1 MKLALL
7 LLCHEPPV
15 RLAHRLAMHFYRG
28 ESIKLY
34 IHYDGNRP
42 ESDLLKL
49 TQALPADLQ
58 WRALRNRV
66 ACRWGEYSLVE
77 ATRRLIE
84 SALTDTDFGADHLQL
99 CSGSCVP
106 IRPLSSLQAFL
117 AQRPGIDFI
126 QVHDIARSPWVKDGL
141 EEERFRYYFP
151 LNFLRHRRM
160 FDRLTAWQRRL
171 GVRREIPG
179 DLRIHFGSQWFC
191 LTRPTAQQVLE
202 GFERPGIVDFFRR
215 CWIPDEFAIQS
226 LVAAARKPQAVA
238 GFPLTYYEFDDAGRP
253 LVLDNGHEAHLAA
266 QPFFFARKVAPEARG
281 LIDHLDRV
289 TAQAEADTGYF
300 DRVGMPTVHYQRFLL
315 DVQLNRGER
324 SHVGTIVDEWRG
336 PMDTSR
342 RRYYVLVGSSR
353 RHLMAVLARASSH
366 TSLPIFCFPFD
377 RPDPLIAA
385 GSGRHYGLQP
395 SDGPR
400 RDHDPCAYLHEL
412 VHVDPRLPAAFGLDA
427 AQDSWAKNFVPWD
440 SNATLIDCDPP
451 DLNADQRAAAALLE
465 SDTARDAGVVQATL
479 SAVLAGL
486 EPPRSLHRQLA
497 AEGKHTCHQL
507 VMADLAPEWGD
518 ATLRALCQAWLDVD
532 AAPYFPSRIA
542 ASSMIW
548 QQ

>member
-66 ACRWGEYSLVE
+66 ACHWGEYSLVE

-84 SALTDTDFGADHLQL
+84 SVLTDTDFNADHLLL

-106 IRPLSSLQAFL
+106 IRPLASLQAFL
-117 AQRPGIDFI
+117 KQRPGTDFI
-126 QVHDIARSPWVKDGL
+126 QAHDIARGPWVKDGL
-141 EEERFRYYFP
+141 EEERYRYYFP
-151 LNFLRHRRM
+151 LNFLRQRRM

-171 GVRREIPG
+171 GVHRNIPG

-191 LTRPTAQQVLE
+191 LTRATAQQVLE

-226 LVAAARKPQAVA
+226 LVAAARRPQAIA

-281 LIDHLDRV
+281 LLEHLNHL
-289 TAQAEADTGYF
+289 TAQPEADTTYF
-300 DRVGMPTVHYQRFLL
+300 QHVGTPTVDYQRFLL
-315 DVQLNRGER
+315 DVQLHRGPR
-324 SHVGTIVDEWRG
+324 AHVGTIVDPWRG

-342 RRYYVLVGSSR
+342 RRYYVVVGSSR
-353 RHLMAVLARASSH
+353 RHLMTVLQRAATHMSV
-366 TSLPIFCFPFD
+366 PIFCLPFD
-377 RPDPLIAA
+377 VPEPIVSGHD
-385 GSGRHYGLQP
+385 GRHWGLYR

-400 RDHDPCAYLHEL
+400 RDYDPGAFLHEL
-412 VHVDPRLPAAFGLDA
+412 VHVDAESPAAFGLDA
-427 AQDSWAKNFVPWD
+427 AQDSWVRNFVSWD
-440 SNATLIDCDPP
+440 SNATLIDCDPQ
-451 DLNADQRAAAALLE
+451 DLNADQRAAAALVE
-465 SDTARDAGVVQATL
+465 SETARDAIQLRATL
-479 SAVLAGL
+479 SAVLAGQ
-486 EPPRSLHRQLA
+486 EPPRNIYRQIK
-497 AEGKHTCHQL
+497 AEGKHTCHL
-507 VMADLAPEWGD
+507 LAMASMAPDWGD
-518 ATLRALCQAWLDVD
+518 NTLRALRQAWAEVD
-532 AAPYFPSRIA
+532 PAPFFPSRLA